1 MKIAVYSIVRGRP
14 ELTEQSFQSLRDRA
28 GVDYDHLIHDNT
40 EYNVGLQVASNMMLD
55 DMRREGYDYIVRF
68 DNDIMVESD
77 NILRELVAV
86 CKAMNNR
93 ATLSPH
99 VKGLIHQPER
109 FGNTTIAGHKLGFV
123 EIIGGTLRLTP
134 TDTLKGFSWDVRHPM
149 GVGETAYVCKWLK
162 KQVPI
167 NPMAYVE
174 DLFVTHGEST
184 DKQMKD
190 DPVYFNEHACLQRY
204 PYVPP
209 LCG

>member
-14 ELTEQSFQSLRDRA
+14 EITEQSFQSLRDHA
-28 GVDYDHLIHDNT
+28 GLPYDHLIHDNT
-40 EYNVGLQVASNMMLD
+40 EHNIGLQVASNMMLD

-77 NILRELVAV
+77 NILRELVSV
-86 CKAMNNR
+86 CKGLKNK
-93 ATLSPH
+93 ATLSPYC
-99 VKGLIHQPER
+99 KGLTHQPER
-109 FGNTTIAGHKLGFV
+109 FGDVEIAGHKLSFV

-134 TDTLKGFSWDVRHPM
+134 TATLEGFSWDVRHPM
-149 GVGETAYVCKWLK
+149 GVGETMYICKWLK
-162 KQVPI
+162 KQML
-167 NPMAYVE
+167 PMAYVE
-174 DLFVTHGEST
+174 DLFVNHGEST
-184 DKQMKD
+184 DKQIED